1 MVASLKLKD
10 NIWREKEEILQQVS
24 QVGQLSFY
32 AYFFVI
38 VEVERERAREIIHWL
53 MIFFCRIC

>member
-38 VEVERERAREIIHWL
+38 VEVERERAREIIH
-53 MIFFCRIC
+53 